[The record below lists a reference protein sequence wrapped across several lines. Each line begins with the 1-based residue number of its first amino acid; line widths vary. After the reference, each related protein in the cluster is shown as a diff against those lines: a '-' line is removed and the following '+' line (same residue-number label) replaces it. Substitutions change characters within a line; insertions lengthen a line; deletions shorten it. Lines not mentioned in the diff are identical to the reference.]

1 MTKHRDI
8 VPLGGMLDT
17 CHRLMTTTANIS
29 RSDFDADEMLQDALT
44 HLLQTIGRAAERVSV
59 AARLEHPEID
69 WPNVI
74 DLQNRVVRDNRKIVF
89 DVVWRAA
96 TAEVPQLL
104 TALEAFMPSDP
115 P

>member
-1 MTKHRDI
+1 
-8 VPLGGMLDT
+8 MLDT
-17 CHRLMTTTANIS
+17 CYRVMATTAKIT
-29 RSDFDADEMLQDALT
+29 RADFDADETFQFALT
-44 HLLQTIGRAAERVSV
+44 HLLQTIGRSAERVSD
-59 AARLEHPEID
+59 AARREHPEID

-96 TAEVPQLL
+96 NGEVQQLL